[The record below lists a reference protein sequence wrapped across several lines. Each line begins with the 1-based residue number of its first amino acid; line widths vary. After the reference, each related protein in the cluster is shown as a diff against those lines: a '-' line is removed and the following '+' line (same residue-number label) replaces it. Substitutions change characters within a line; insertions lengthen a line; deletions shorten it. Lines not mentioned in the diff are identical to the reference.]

1 MAAHPD
7 SYDLLKSIIHL
18 STSSIHIEAKLDG
31 MLQTISDAFESDRCL
46 FLRPDKINENGFLSR
61 LTSEK
66 KTLWVEEVSSFNKK
80 EVLSEE
86 EDLLCPSFVCIPLY
100 DETSFQGI
108 LYIGFSKSRRFSPQ
122 ETDLILL
129 IAKEM
134 EEVIRNVHLHQKAE
148 QTISDLTA
156 LHEMGKAVTSTLK
169 LEELFELIIA
179 TGLKTLKAKGGVLR
193 VLDRRTGELEVK
205 CSLGEYHLNPLDEK
219 IAKRVFHTRTPFSLH
234 HFSGEKPS
242 LSILCAPF
250 LSKGKGFGTLTFYD
264 KEADPPKFD
273 ERDFQ
278 LLLTMANQM
287 SCAIE
292 NALVHYETSEI
303 ARQHEKR
310 VKQLSTLWE
319 LNKALLTTVN
329 FERIVHMTLT
339 AITIGDGLGFNR
351 AMLFM
356 VSEKKRILEGT
367 LAVGPDSAEEA
378 GRIWSTLSQRKGNLS
393 DLIAQIQ
400 PSPETNSILNSI
412 VKGIQIPL
420 EQEECILS
428 RTVLEGRPFNIRFPY
443 SEVGIESESTR
454 SYRTDSH
461 REGWLQIHCER
472 GCSLGSEVGCYVS
485 EHLSRDPKVYSFAT
499 MPLWGKG
506 KVIGV
511 ILVDNL
517 YNQNPIAD
525 EDIQFLSMFTTKAG
539 LAIENTILYRNL
551 EEVHQEL
558 KETQALLVHQEKMVA
573 LGELS
578 TNIAHEIK
586 NPLVAIGGF
595 ARLLEKAKPVEDPE
609 KQFYQAIIKEVA
621 RLEKVL
627 DDVHTYTHD
636 ESLAFK
642 EWDLRHILEDSLA
655 MVSEGVHFED
665 IQLVKQ
671 FAEGLHKVKGDY
683 HQLKQA
689 FSNLISNAYQAMNGK
704 GTLSI
709 RIHPILKNGS
719 SFIRV
724 EVEDTGKGIDPENLH
739 NIFNPFYSTKDGR
752 LGLGLPIIHKII
764 LSHQGQIEVDNHP
777 GEGVTF
783 IITLPPLAEGDS
795 EEGERPKN
803 SP

>member
-86 EDLLCPSFVCIPLY
+86 EDLLCPSFACIPLY

-134 EEVIRNVHLHQKAE
+134 EEAIRNVHLHQKAE

-205 CSLGEYHLNPLDEK
+205 CSLGECHLNPLDVK
-219 IAKRVFHTRTPFSLH
+219 IAKRVFHTQTPLLLH
-234 HFSGEKPS
+234 HFNEEKPS

-250 LSKGKGFGTLTFYD
+250 LSKGRSFGTLTFYD

-303 ARQHEKR
+303 AREHEKR

-356 VSEKKRILEGT
+356 VNEKKRSLEGT

-378 GRIWSTLSQRKGNLS
+378 GRIWSTLSQRKGSLS

-400 PSPETNSILNSI
+400 LSPETHSILNSI

-443 SEVGIESESTR
+443 SEVGND
-454 SYRTDSH
+454 SY

-485 EHLSRDPKVYSFAT
+485 EHLSHDPKVYSFAT

-525 EDIQFLSMFTTKAG
+525 EDIQFLSMFTNQAG
-539 LAIENTILYRNL
+539 LAIENTLLYRNL

-558 KETQALLVHQEKMVA
+558 KETQNLLVHREKMAA
-573 LGELS
+573 LGELCNS
-578 TNIAHEIK
+578 VAHEIK
-586 NPLVAIGGF
+586 NPLVSIGGF
-595 ARLLEKAKPVEDPE
+595 ARRLYRTIPDEAPE
-609 KQFYQAIIKEVA
+609 KRYTQTIMIEVG
-621 RLEKVL
+621 RLEGIL
-627 DDVHTYTHD
+627 NDLYHYTRD
-636 ESLAFK
+636 ESIVYQ
-642 EWDLRHILEDSLA
+642 ECDLRNILENTLS
-655 MVSEGVHFED
+655 MISEKFDDERIV
-665 IQLVKQ
+665 IVKQ
-671 FAEGLHKVKGDY
+671 FAEDLPKINGDY

-689 FSNLISNAYQAMNGK
+689 FSYLISNAYQAMNGK

-709 RIHPILKNGS
+709 RIHPISKDGS

-724 EVEDTGKGIDPENLH
+724 EVEDNGKGIDPENLH
-739 NIFNPFYSTKDGR
+739 NIFNPFYSTKDAR
-752 LGLGLPIIHKII
+752 LGLGLPTAHKII
-764 LSHQGQIEVDNHP
+764 ISHRGQIEVDNHP
-777 GEGVTF
+777 REGVTF
-783 IITLPPLAEGDS
+783 IITLPAT
-795 EEGERPKN
+795 
-803 SP
+803 